1 MGNGDAL
8 SPDGSVF
15 DRIVCA
21 ILEGVSAQ
29 ACMGIFLERERE
41 RERSKMG
48 LLTIYFML
56 PVASQRPCNDGKSS

>member
-41 RERSKMG
+41 KGREAKWG
-48 LLTIYFML
+48 F
-56 PVASQRPCNDGKSS
+56 